1 VRNLLKNIQN
11 IWGHWVARV
20 DGMIHPDAAS
30 DPFLAPLHR
39 SFLFSCFASGAAALV
54 VLPLHLA
61 LAGAPQAA
69 TLLALAWMLSQWP
82 LALYLSQSGALSR
95 AAGFSAS
102 LFALF
107 VAGVCTVTGGAQ
119 SFALAWLLVP
129 PVEAA
134 LAASRRTA
142 LAVTGLCG
150 VLVLGLTFLPVPVSA
165 ASGLPGLATPLAVLA
180 AVLYVGML
188 SLRIALDRSLAQK
201 VVRATEEK
209 RLQISQSVSDIYC
222 ELGPNGALK
231 VIGGP
236 LKEVLG
242 HLPAESDEDWLF
254 PRLHVAD
261 RPLYLTCLSEARL
274 NSVARTFEARVRIGA
289 SRPGEA
295 GQADYRRMEVHLRP
309 GRHSG
314 AKPANAED
322 LLLTLR
328 PVEIIEPLAAAGG
341 ELSAQGSARADRIS
355 RDMLETA
362 GVEASQAL
370 ADILAHSE
378 RLDRLGRETADP
390 VLKKAVEALRQSG
403 ERGLA
408 SLTTALDLV
417 PAENSA
423 NQPDIAGVDV
433 ETCLNQCMDMVATA
447 ALRRGV
453 SVQMASD
460 VACPPVAADRK
471 LLRQALCFLLA
482 DMVETSEAGAVL
494 SVAVQL
500 DAGSADY
507 VFSVKNR
514 QSSLCWS
521 TEASTTVLGLSRAL
535 LERMNGSLTVQTVLG
550 QGESVIVTL
559 PLKMQ
564 AQQDV
569 AQSTKG
575 TGAERMA
582 RSA

>member
-1 VRNLLKNIQN
+1 
-11 IWGHWVARV
+11 
-20 DGMIHPDAAS
+20 MIHPDAAS

-61 LAGAPQAA
+61 LAGAPQVA

-82 LALYLSQSGALSR
+82 LALYLSQSGALSK
-95 AAGFSAS
+95 AAGLSAS
-102 LFALF
+102 LFAMF
-107 VAGVCTVTGGAQ
+107 VAGVCAVTGGAQ

-150 VLVLGLTFLPVPVSA
+150 ALVLGLTFVPLPLSPV
-165 ASGLPGLATPLAVLA
+165 SGLPGLATPLAALA
-180 AVLYVGML
+180 AVLYVGLL
-188 SLRIALDRSLAQK
+188 SLRIAFDRALAQK
-201 VVRATEEK
+201 VVRSTEEK
-209 RLQISQSVSDIYC
+209 RLQISQSVADIYC
-222 ELGPNGALK
+222 ELAPSGTLK

-236 LKEVLG
+236 VKEVLG

-274 NSVARTFEARVRIGA
+274 NGVARTFEARLRVGA
-289 SRPGEA
+289 NRPGEA

-309 GRHSG
+309 GRQSG
-314 AKPANAED
+314 SVSAQVAD

-328 PVEIIEPLAAAGG
+328 PVETIEPLAAAGAG
-341 ELSAQGSARADRIS
+341 MSALGSARADRIS

-362 GVEASQAL
+362 GVEASRAL

-378 RLDRLGRETADP
+378 RLDRLGRENSDP
-390 VLKKAVEALRQSG
+390 ALRQAVEALRQSG

-408 SLTTALDLV
+408 SLTAALDLV
-417 PAENSA
+417 PAESTA
-423 NQPDIAGVDV
+423 SQPDIAGVDV

-453 SVQMASD
+453 SVQMAS
-460 VACPPVAADRK
+460 AQECPPVAADRK

-494 SVAVQL
+494 SVDVQSG
-500 DAGSADY
+500 AGSADF
-507 VFSVKNR
+507 VFSTKNR

-521 TEASTTVLGLSRAL
+521 TEASATVLGLSRAL
-535 LERMNGSLTVQTVLG
+535 LERMGGNLTVHTVLG

-559 PLKMQ
+559 PLKTQ
-564 AQQDV
+564 AQQDTG
-569 AQSTKG
+569 QSVKET
-575 TGAERMA
+575 TAERLA

>member
-1 VRNLLKNIQN
+1 M
-11 IWGHWVARV
+11 

-61 LAGAPQAA
+61 LAGAPQVA

-95 AAGFSAS
+95 AAGLSAS
-102 LFALF
+102 LFAMF
-107 VAGVCTVTGGAQ
+107 VAGVCAVTGGAQ

-142 LAVTGLCG
+142 LAVTGLCCA
-150 VLVLGLTFLPVPVSA
+150 LVLGLTFVPLPLSP
-165 ASGLPGLATPLAVLA
+165 ASGLPGLATPLAALA
-180 AVLYVGML
+180 AVLYVGLL
-188 SLRIALDRSLAQK
+188 SLRIAFDRALAQK

-209 RLQISQSVSDIYC
+209 RLQISQSVADIYC
-222 ELGPNGALK
+222 ELAPSGTLK

-236 LKEVLG
+236 VKEVLG

-274 NSVARTFEARVRIGA
+274 NGVARTFEARLRVGA
-289 SRPGEA
+289 NRPGEA

-309 GRHSG
+309 GRQSG
-314 AKPANAED
+314 SVSAQVAD

-328 PVEIIEPLAAAGG
+328 PVETIEPLAAAGAG
-341 ELSAQGSARADRIS
+341 MSALGSARADRIS

-362 GVEASQAL
+362 GVEASRAL

-378 RLDRLGRETADP
+378 RLDRLGRENSDP
-390 VLKKAVEALRQSG
+390 ALRQAVEALRQSG

-408 SLTTALDLV
+408 SLTAALDLV
-417 PAENSA
+417 PAESTA
-423 NQPDIAGVDV
+423 GQPDIAGVDV
-433 ETCLNQCMDMVATA
+433 ETCLHQCMDMVATA

-453 SVQMASD
+453 SVQMASGQE
-460 VACPPVAADRK
+460 CPPVAADRK

-494 SVAVQL
+494 SVDVQSG
-500 DAGSADY
+500 AGSADF
-507 VFSVKNR
+507 VFSTKNR

-521 TEASTTVLGLSRAL
+521 TEASATVLGLSRAL
-535 LERMNGSLTVQTVLG
+535 LERMGGSLTVHTVLG
-550 QGESVIVTL
+550 QGESVIVTM
-559 PLKMQ
+559 PLKTQ
-564 AQQDV
+564 AQQDTG
-569 AQSTKG
+569 QSVKET
-575 TGAERMA
+575 TAERLA

>member
-1 VRNLLKNIQN
+1 M
-11 IWGHWVARV
+11 

-69 TLLALAWMLSQWP
+69 TLLVLAWMLSQWP

-95 AAGFSAS
+95 AAGLSAS
-102 LFALF
+102 LFAMF
-107 VAGVCTVTGGAQ
+107 VAGVCAVTGGAQ

-142 LAVTGLCG
+142 VTVTGLCG
-150 VLVLGLTFLPVPVSA
+150 ALVLGLTFLPALAPA
-165 ASGLPGLATPLAVLA
+165 ASGLPGLATPLAALA
-180 AVLYVGML
+180 AVLYVGLL
-188 SLRIALDRSLAQK
+188 SLRIAFDRALAQK

-222 ELGPNGALK
+222 ELAPSGTLK

-236 LKEVLG
+236 VKEVLG

-274 NSVARTFEARVRIGA
+274 SGIARTFEARLRIGA
-289 SRPGEA
+289 NRPGEA

-309 GRHSG
+309 GRQTG
-314 AKPANAED
+314 AVSAQAAD

-328 PVEIIEPLAAAGG
+328 PLEIIEPQAKVGAGTT
-341 ELSAQGSARADRIS
+341 AQGSARADRIS

-370 ADILAHSE
+370 ADILALSE
-378 RLDRLGRETADP
+378 RLERLGRESSDP
-390 VLKKAVEALRQSG
+390 TLRQAVEGLRQSG

-408 SLTTALDLV
+408 SLTAALDLV
-417 PAENSA
+417 PAEKST

-433 ETCLNQCMDMVATA
+433 ESCLNQCMDMVAAT

-453 SVQMASD
+453 SVQMAS
-460 VACPPVAADRK
+460 AQECPPVAADRK
-471 LLRQALCFLLA
+471 LLLQALCFLLA

-494 SVAVQL
+494 SVDVQFE
-500 DAGSADY
+500 AGSADF
-507 VFSVKNR
+507 VFSARNR

-521 TEASTTVLGLSRAL
+521 TEASATVLGLSRVL
-535 LERMNGSLTVQTVLG
+535 LERMNGSLAVQTVLG

-559 PLKMQ
+559 PVKMQ
-564 AQQDV
+564 AQQGTG
-569 AQSTKG
+569 QSIKG
-575 TGAERMA
+575 TVAERLA